1 MTKNIFRIGTI
12 LVLGLAALQTTLSA
26 QDTYT
31 IAGVWALNVNVTN
44 CAGTTIRTV
53 HSLQIF
59 SRDGSFSETANTFLR
74 GSSVGVWSP
83 AGNQSYKANYWFYR
97 YQPTGAFASTAQ
109 AVNAIQLS
117 PDGNHFTAS
126 GTIQDFDAN
135 NVLLSTGCVTQAA
148 TRLAAPGMV
157 PE

>member
-1 MTKNIFRIGTI
+1 MTKSIFRIGTI
-12 LVLGLAALQTTLSA
+12 LVLGLAALQTTVLA
-26 QDTYT
+26 QDTNT
-31 IAGVWALNVNVTN
+31 IVGVWALNVNVTD
-44 CAGTTIRTV
+44 CHGTFIRAV
-53 HSLQIF
+53 NSLQIF
-59 SRDGSFSETANTFLR
+59 SRDGTFSETANTFLR

-83 AGNQSYKANYWFYR
+83 AGNQSYSAHYWFYR

-126 GTIQDFDAN
+126 GTIQDFNASN
-135 NVLLSTGCVTQAA
+135 GLISTGCAMQSA